1 MVDDK
6 VLGVIS
12 IGDVVRGIIE
22 DDKFHLSDRDSR
34 WHYHPWRHR
43 VSWRE
48 GF

>member
-22 DDKFHLSDRDSR
+22 DDKFQI
-34 WHYHPWRHR
+34 
-43 VSWRE
+43 RE
-48 GF
+48 LTKYITS